1 MATDARRAWEIVC
14 NDVRHAWRRLVRT
27 PAFTIVATLSL
38 AIGIGA
44 NTAAFGVLYAVL
56 FRPLPVVDPSSLAV
70 VSLGPQFSMTY
81 PSYEYLRDYSK
92 SLDGLVAFRAI
103 DVNLA
108 AGGGTERATGMLV
121 SGNYFS
127 VLGVEMAIGSPIR
140 EDDDRTPESG
150 GARGPVAVLSHQL
163 WMQRFNGD
171 PAIAG
176 KSIHVNGEL
185 FTVIGVA
192 PASFRGTRIGSF
204 PDVYVPMA
212 FARPITKTPN
222 ALTGGSNHWIRL
234 IARIKPGVGTAH
246 AQAEMDAVYQ
256 RFTHER
262 LLPTLTTEASRRR
275 ALGRGIRLR
284 SGSAGLLEMG
294 DGIRPTL
301 YLSMGLMSLVLLIAC
316 VNVANL
322 MVARAERYRR
332 DMAIHVALGASG
344 GRIWSQTLMETLMLG
359 GLGVAC
365 GLVLAVMMRGLLA
378 QLLPAEQRIDL
389 RMDAEVIGASVLAGF
404 AAAVFLAMLTA
415 WQSNRRGVI
424 GALKDDS
431 PSTRLWL
438 RKGLIAGQLA
448 LSVVVLVAAA
458 LLGQTLRNLHLVD
471 PGFERSSV
479 LIASFDPGGR
489 KPDAQ
494 AAFYQ
499 TLLDEVRAAP
509 GVASASLAAQTPLD
523 VNTWWAL
530 RLHLDASAVSDKPG
544 AAGGG
549 QTSASAPARGVET
562 ADVPIAF
569 VAPGYFATMG
579 IPFVRG
585 RDLDPGEEGAAS
597 TTVVVN
603 QAFATRLLGREDV
616 VGATVS
622 GNGNMIFAIAG
633 VVRDSAALGLRESRE
648 PVMYVPL
655 GRTPRGR
662 LALHIRS
669 AVPPATLA
677 SALEATVHRIAM
689 DVPIYDV
696 HTIDREIDRE
706 MGRERTF
713 AQLTSI
719 FGVLA
724 LLLCG
729 VGLYGLMAY
738 AVSRR
743 MKELGIR
750 IALGAAPRL
759 IVRLVLREAVLL
771 VAIGLALGISLASA
785 LAGTLEGVLFGVKPG
800 DWRSVVSAVFV
811 LLMVAMPSAWLPA
824 RRAAAVDPLIALRHD

>member
-1 MATDARRAWEIVC
+1 MATDARRAWEIAF
-14 NDVRHAWRRLVRT
+14 NDVRYAWRRLIRA
-27 PAFTIVATLSL
+27 PAFTIVAALSL

-56 FRPLPVVDPSSLAV
+56 LRPLPVADPASLAV
-70 VSLGPQFSMTY
+70 VSLGRQFSMSY

-103 DVNLA
+103 DVKLA
-108 AGGGTERATGMLV
+108 NGGGSGATERAAGMLV

-150 GARGPVAVLSHQL
+150 GARGLVAVLSHQV

-176 KSIHVNGEL
+176 KPIRVNGEL
-185 FTVIGVA
+185 FTVIGVT
-192 PASFRGTRIGSF
+192 PASFRGTRVGSF
-204 PDVYVPMA
+204 PDVFVPMA
-212 FARPITKTPN
+212 FARPLTNMPN
-222 ALTGGSNHWIRL
+222 ALTAGTNHWIRL
-234 IARIKPGVGTAH
+234 IARIKRGVGAAQ
-246 AQAEMDAVYQ
+246 AQAEMDAVFQ
-256 RFTHER
+256 RFTRER

-275 ALGRGIRLR
+275 TLGRAIRLR

-294 DGIRPTL
+294 DTIRPTL
-301 YLSMGLMSLVLLIAC
+301 YLSMGLMGLVLLIAC

-332 DMAIHVALGASG
+332 DTAIHVALGASG
-344 GRIWSQTLMETLMLG
+344 GRLWSQTLAETFMLG
-359 GLGVAC
+359 GLGVAS
-365 GLVLAVMMRGLLA
+365 GLVLAAVMRGPLA
-378 QLLPAEQRIDL
+378 RLLPADQQIDL
-389 RMDAEVIGASVLAGF
+389 RMDAEVLGASVLAGF
-404 AAAVFLAMLTA
+404 AAALFLAIVTAWQGA

-424 GALKDDS
+424 GALKDDQ
-431 PSTRLWL
+431 PSARLWL

-458 LLGQTLRNLHLVD
+458 LLGQTLRNLHLVE
-471 PGFERSSV
+471 PGFERSGV
-479 LIASFDPGGR
+479 LIASVDPGGK

-499 TLLDEVRAAP
+499 ALLEEVRAIP
-509 GVASASLAAQTPLD
+509 GVASASLAGQTPLD
-523 VNTWWAL
+523 VNTWWGL
-530 RLHLDASAVSDKPG
+530 RVHRDASVVSEKPG
-544 AAGGG
+544 EV
-549 QTSASAPARGVET
+549 T
-562 ADVPIAF
+562 DVPIAF

-585 RDLDPGEEGAAS
+585 RDLDVQEEGAAS
-597 TTVVVN
+597 ATVVVN

-622 GNGNMIFAIAG
+622 GNGKMVFTIAG
-633 VVRDSAALGLRESRE
+633 VVRDSAALGLRETRE

-655 GRTPRGR
+655 GRTPRGQH
-662 LALHIRS
+662 ALHIRS
-669 AVPPATLA
+669 AVPPATLTTA
-677 SALEATVHRIAM
+677 IEAMVRRIAS

-696 HTIDREIDRE
+696 HAIDQEIDRD

-713 AQLTSI
+713 AQLTSV

-750 IALGAAPRL
+750 IALGAAPPL
-759 IVRLVLREAVLL
+759 IVRLVLREAVLM

-785 LAGTLEGVLFGVKPG
+785 LAGTLEGVLFGVQPG
-800 DWRSVVSAVFV
+800 DWRSVASAVAV
-811 LLMVAMPSAWLPA
+811 LLMVAMLSAWLPA
-824 RRAAAVDPLIALRHD
+824 RRAATVDPLIALRHD

>member
-1 MATDARRAWEIVC
+1 MAANVRRAWEIAF
-14 NDVRHAWRRLVRT
+14 NDVRYAWRRLVRA
-27 PAFTIVATLSL
+27 PAFTIVAALSL

-70 VSLGPQFSMTY
+70 VSLGRQFSMTY
-81 PSYEYLRDYSK
+81 PSFEYLRDYSK

-103 DVNLA
+103 DVKLA
-108 AGGGTERATGMLV
+108 SGAGSGGTERAAGMLV

-127 VLGVEMAIGSPIR
+127 VLGVDMAIGSPIR

-150 GARGPVAVLSHQL
+150 GARGPVAVLSHQV

-176 KSIHVNGEL
+176 KLIRVNGEL
-185 FTVIGVA
+185 FTVIGVT

-204 PDVYVPMA
+204 PDVFVPMA
-212 FARPITKTPN
+212 FARPLTNMPN

-234 IARIKPGVGTAH
+234 IARIKPGVGTAQ
-246 AQAEMDAVYQ
+246 AQAEMDAVFQ

-262 LLPTLTTEASRRR
+262 LLPTLTTEAGRRR
-275 ALGRGIRLR
+275 ALGRVIRLR

-294 DGIRPTL
+294 DTIRPTL

-332 DMAIHVALGASG
+332 DTAIHVALGASS
-344 GRIWSQTLMETLMLG
+344 GRLWSQTLTETLMLG

-365 GLVLAVMMRGLLA
+365 GLVLAAVMRGLLA
-378 QLLPAEQRIDL
+378 RLLPADQQIDL
-389 RMDAEVIGASVLAGF
+389 RMDAEVIGASVLVGF
-404 AAAVFLAMLTA
+404 AAAVFLAMATA

-424 GALKDDS
+424 GALKDDQ
-431 PSTRLWL
+431 PSARLWL

-448 LSVVVLVAAA
+448 LSVIVLVAAA

-471 PGFERSSV
+471 PGFDRAGV
-479 LIASFDPGGR
+479 LIASLDPGGK

-499 TLLDEVRAAP
+499 ALLDEVRATP
-509 GVASASLAAQTPLD
+509 GVVSASLAGQTPLD
-523 VNTWWAL
+523 VNTWWGL
-530 RLHLDASAVSDKPG
+530 RLHRDAAASEKP
-544 AAGGG
+544 
-549 QTSASAPARGVET
+549 GVET
-562 ADVPIAF
+562 TDVPIAF

-585 RDLDPGEEGAAS
+585 RDLDPQEEGAAS
-597 TTVVVN
+597 ATVVVN

-622 GNGNMIFAIAG
+622 GNGNMVFTIVG
-633 VVRDSAALGLRESRE
+633 VVRDSAALGLREARE

-655 GRTPRGR
+655 GRTPRGQ

-669 AVPPATLA
+669 AVSPATLTTA
-677 SALEATVHRIAM
+677 IEAMVRRIAS

-696 HTIDREIDRE
+696 HAIDQAIDRD

-713 AQLTSI
+713 AQLTSV

-738 AVSRR
+738 AVGRR

-750 IALGAAPRL
+750 IALGAAPPL

-785 LAGTLEGVLFGVKPG
+785 LAGALEGVLFGVQPG
-800 DWRSVVSAVFV
+800 DWRSVASAVA
-811 LLMVAMPSAWLPA
+811 LLLLVAMLSAWLPA
-824 RRAAAVDPLIALRHD
+824 RRAATVDPLIALRHD